1 MMSSLLELGDRTNIT
16 AGDLGEKSTQPSRM
30 IQRHAI
36 AETPD
41 DSLVN
46 ARQQP

>member
-16 AGDLGEKSTQPSRM
+16 AGDLRERSTQPSRM

-41 DSLVN
+41 DRLVN